1 MCGTHTLFLYIYPSI
16 YIQLRRFII
25 ETLPRNLFRKVSHMV
40 HVKKLSN
47 GITIVLENMDYLRSV
62 SLGVWVRVGSA
73 NETKENN
80 GIAHVIEHMLFK
92 GTKNRSAKKL
102 ADDCAM
108 LGGNL
113 NAYTS
118 KECTSFYMTTLD
130 YHINNAV
137 ELLSDMLCN
146 SLISEEDLEKEKG
159 VIIEEIDMYDDSPD
173 DLVHELLQKEVWK
186 HHPLGYIISG
196 TKQNVESFK
205 RADIID
211 FMNQYY
217 VADNMVISIAGHFDE
232 DGVMDNLEKYFGQ
245 IKNSGKESDFTS
257 PKFHQTFVTRTKDI
271 EQIHMNL
278 AFDAVSSRSEE
289 KYIMSIVNSIFGG
302 SDSSVLFQKVREE
315 LGLAYSVFS
324 YASPYNKAG
333 LFQIDVT
340 LNPVNASK
348 VFKTIISIMEE
359 FRRDGIREE
368 ELNQA
373 KEQMNT
379 EFIIGNES
387 SRNRMNGNA
396 KALLYHERL
405 ESISEIME
413 QVNKITVEQA
423 NAFIRKYFTTNCFS
437 MCLIG
442 NLDKTSKERIE
453 SIWKKHNTMQ

>member
-1 MCGTHTLFLYIYPSI
+1 
-16 YIQLRRFII
+16 
-25 ETLPRNLFRKVSHMV
+25 MV
-40 HVKKLSN
+40 HIKHLSN
-47 GITIVLENMDYLRSV
+47 GITVVLEEMDYLRSV

-73 NETKENN
+73 NETEENN

-118 KECTSFYMTTLD
+118 KECTSYYITTLD
-130 YHINNAV
+130 YHINSAI

-146 SLISEEDLEKEKG
+146 SLIAKEDLEKEKG

-173 DLVHELLQKEVWK
+173 DLVHELLQKEVWTG
-186 HHPLGYIISG
+186 HPLGFIISG
-196 TKQNVESFK
+196 TKKNVEGFT
-205 RADIID
+205 RNDILE
-211 FMNQYY
+211 FMKQYY
-217 VADNMVISIAGHFDE
+217 VADNMVISITGHYE
-232 DGVMDNLEKYFGQ
+232 EESVMETLEQYFGG
-245 IKNSGKESDFTS
+245 IDATGNSSDFTK
-257 PKFHQTFVTRTKDI
+257 PEYYQTFVARNKDI
-271 EQIHMNL
+271 EQVHMNL
-278 AFDAVSSRSEE
+278 AFDAVSSNSEE

-302 SDSSVLFQKVREE
+302 SDSSILFQKVREE

-340 LNPVNASK
+340 LNPSNVNT
-348 VFKTIISIMEE
+348 VFDTIIEIMEE
-359 FRRDGIREE
+359 FTKEGISEE
-368 ELNQA
+368 ELNRA

-387 SRNRMNGNA
+387 SRNRMNCNG
-396 KALLYHERL
+396 KALLHHEPL
-405 ESISEIME
+405 ESITEIME
-413 QVNKITVEQA
+413 QVNKITVEEV
-423 NAFIRKYFTTNCFS
+423 NAFIRKYFTTDHFS

-442 NLDKTSKERIE
+442 NISSAQIERVE
-453 SIWKKHNTMQ
+453 TNWKKHNKIH

>member
-1 MCGTHTLFLYIYPSI
+1 
-16 YIQLRRFII
+16 
-25 ETLPRNLFRKVSHMV
+25 MV

-47 GITIVLENMDYLRSV
+47 GITVVLENMDYLRSV

-73 NETKENN
+73 NETKETN

-130 YHINNAV
+130 HHINSAL
-137 ELLSDMLCN
+137 ELLSDMLLN

-186 HHPLGYIISG
+186 DHPLGYIISG
-196 TKQNVESFK
+196 TKQNVESFT

-217 VADNMVISIAGHFDE
+217 VAENMVISIAGHFE
-232 DGVMDNLEKYFGQ
+232 EEEVMDSLNKYFGH
-245 IKNSGKESDFTS
+245 IKASGKESYFTS
-257 PKFHQTFVTRTKDI
+257 PKFHQTFVTRNKDI

-278 AFDAVSSRSEE
+278 AFDAVSSHSEE

-302 SDSSVLFQKVREE
+302 SDSSILFQKVREE

-340 LNPVNASK
+340 LNPANVTK
-348 VFKTIISIMEE
+348 VFKTILTIMEE
-359 FRRDGIREE
+359 FCRNGVGRD

-379 EFIIGNES
+379 EYIIGNES

-396 KALLYHERL
+396 KALLYHEPI
-405 ESISEIME
+405 ETISDIME
-413 QVNKITVEQA
+413 QINKITIEEA
-423 NAFIRKYFTTNCFS
+423 NAFIRKYFTTNHFS

-442 NLDKTSKERIE
+442 NLDKTTKDRIE
-453 SIWKKHNTMQ
+453 TIWKKHNTIQ